1 MVDITNIGVGNTG
14 GGAPRVSVP
23 VQSDAPLPSLQRT
36 SAAQVSAPVDVP
48 AAAQTDE
55 ARYAEVKVA
64 AAQVISNP
72 YPVSDHRFTIFKD
85 LGGDYVTRFTSL
97 VDGSVK
103 YYPEKT
109 LFEFAQLLQTKAGH
123 TSFSTDA

>member
-1 MVDITNIGVGNTG
+1 MVDVSNIGAGSTG
-14 GGAPRVSVP
+14 GNAPRAPAP
-23 VQSDAPLPSLQRT
+23 VRLDTPLPSLQRQQT
-36 SAAQVSAPVDVP
+36 AQVSAPVDVQ
-48 AAAQTDE
+48 ASQQTDE
-55 ARYAEVKVA
+55 ARYAEVQQA

-72 YPVSDHRFTIFKD
+72 YPVSDHRFTIFRD

-109 LFEFAQLLQTKAGH
+109 LFEFAQLLQTKAGGA
-123 TSFSTDA
+123 SFSADA